1 MKNNQKD
8 TLTTWLKDAYAMEQG
23 IVEVLERQIDQAEA
37 DDMTEAAAKM
47 REHLA
52 MTKIHADRVRS
63 CLEQLGEDVSQVKS
77 GIANLLG
84 AVHGMTTVMAND
96 RMLKNAMGNFAIEH
110 FEISAYLANAAA
122 ARALGHE
129 DIAQVCEE
137 IMQEE
142 QEMADWLESQI
153 PVVTR
158 QVLMTAAVEGR

>member
-8 TLTTWLKDAYAMEQG
+8 TLTTWLKDAYAMEEG
-23 IVEVLERQIDQAEA
+23 IVEILERQIDQAEA
-37 DDMTEAAAKM
+37 EDMTEAVAKM

-52 MTKIHADRVRS
+52 MTKTHADRVRS
-63 CLEQLGEDVSQVKS
+63 CLEQLGEDVSHVKS

-110 FEISAYLANAAA
+110 FEISAYRANAEA
-122 ARALGHE
+122 ARALGYE

-137 IMQEE
+137 IIQEE
-142 QEMADWLESQI
+142 QQMADWLEGQL

-158 QVLMTAAVEGR
+158 HILMTASAEGR